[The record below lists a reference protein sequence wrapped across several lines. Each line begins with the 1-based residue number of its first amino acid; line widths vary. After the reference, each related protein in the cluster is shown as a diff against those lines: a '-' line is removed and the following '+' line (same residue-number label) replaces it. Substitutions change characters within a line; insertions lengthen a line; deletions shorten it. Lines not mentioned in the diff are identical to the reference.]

1 MEKHNFTTNYV
12 RVQVIDKVDEN
23 LNRKVMPSRRY
34 LHTDG
39 NEFFVAYNKE
49 YRVCK
54 PCGKDMVATATK
66 AKSIDETSI
75 KRVSLEDL
83 GIAKTPTKSEPKAKP
98 SKAKALSLDE
108 VFVEDFPEIPAT
120 LAKKPKK
127 QASKKQLQAALK
139 MQYGK
144 LQSSKCSA
152 RQKAMAR
159 KAIKTITS
167 KLEEL

>member
-66 AKSIDETSI
+66 AKSIDETDHSSEEGS
-75 KRVSLEDL
+75 RGTRL
-83 GIAKTPTKSEPKAKP
+83 PT
-98 SKAKALSLDE
+98 L
-108 VFVEDFPEIPAT
+108 
-120 LAKKPKK
+120 
-127 QASKKQLQAALK
+127 
-139 MQYGK
+139 
-144 LQSSKCSA
+144 
-152 RQKAMAR
+152 
-159 KAIKTITS
+159 TS
-167 KLEEL
+167 NS